1 MLEIRKLYDFHDD
14 GCTCGDCSGDLAT
27 LADFDN
33 TFRRIAKNILD
44 QYTDEVYNQVVD
56 GQNLSKAIWSEHYS
70 RLRQFAEAGYG
81 RKFTEARTRAELDLM
96 QRINQNISRFAAHKQ
111 QAMTVELRRLLVN
124 AQGQKVS
131 LVEFRE
137 AAKKVIRRHNITYLR
152 TELNTTAQAA
162 QAAESWQE
170 FQNRKF
176 LYPNLRYETV
186 GDARVREAHRALD
199 GAVYPVDHPFWDVYY
214 PPNGWRCRCKVLQ
227 TDSPAKEMEADFE
240 PSKGFRQNVGKTG
253 LLFDDQHPYFKVGTL
268 TAEKLDQ
275 QANDWLAALEKD
287 TLRKLAIER
296 HAGEQFY
303 IPQLPQ
309 PIRLG
314 KALIENLFEQPHPHA
329 SIRNYLLAH
338 FNLVYKELEY
348 VSQTTEEATI
358 WHYLMELSEGK
369 FYFNILELKGERE
382 FEIAYILQSITDKI

>member
-1 MLEIRKLYDFHDD
+1 M
-14 GCTCGDCSGDLAT
+14 
-27 LADFDN
+27 
-33 TFRRIAKNILD
+33 
-44 QYTDEVYNQVVD
+44 YNQIID
-56 GQNLSKAIWSEHYS
+56 DKTLSRTVWSEHYS

-124 AQGQKVS
+124 SQGQKVS
-131 LVEFRE
+131 LAEFRE

-170 FQNRKF
+170 FQQRKF

-227 TDSPAKEMEADFE
+227 TDAPTKEMEADFE
-240 PSKGFRQNVGKTG
+240 PTKGFRQNVGKTG
-253 LLFDDQHPYFKVGTL
+253 LLFDQQHPYFKVGTL

-275 QANDWLAALEKD
+275 QANDWLAALEKN

-296 HAGEQFY
+296 HASEQFY

-314 KALIENLFEQPHPHA
+314 VATINTLFEQPHRQA

-348 VSQTTEEATI
+348 VSQTTDQATT
-358 WHYLMELSEGK
+358 WHYLMELAEHN